1 MAIIRMGESSQTIQF
16 SWGKKRATGGAKM
29 DIQFYDYFTFDNVK
43 YSLNDCVYLFKT
55 GEPEPY
61 IGKILK
67 IWQQKQA
74 KKVKILWFFYPDEIR
89 NHLRGPVGEKEI
101 FLASGDGTGLADIN
115 PLVICSFFIHRF
127 AFSFIWID
135 SQIINVI

>member
-1 MAIIRMGESSQTIQF
+1 MGESSQTIQF